1 MKTLSVYQHWDPL
14 EVCAVGR
21 SYPPE
26 FYSFIKN
33 SKVRSVLER
42 IATETEEDYQKLIK
56 LLESFGVTIIRND
69 ISNNI
74 EDHIWMG
81 RYSPPPMT
89 PRDHTIMIGNTFFMP
104 GKNFGDGF
112 ISICSQGLH
121 DRVMFLKDNLNVSIE
136 QKEKVLTE
144 IVRDIHHLPN
154 HLKKPFLNEIKSH
167 FRSINHNPL
176 TTFPNNKKFNTF
188 SSIENFIKQSGNKI
202 VYDTY
207 VNAATTT
214 RIGKDLY
221 FGSVIHNESLN
232 CINKHLK
239 IVKKSISS
247 DYRLHLIDV
256 GTHSDGVYCPVKP
269 GLIISLVDA
278 PSFKNTFPDWE
289 VVSLPN
295 QSWSKVQPFLDLKRK
310 NEGKWW
316 VPGEELND
324 DFTNFVE
331 TWLNDWVLCVEETV
345 FDVNMLVINENNV
358 ICNNYNKKVF
368 DAFERHK
375 ITPHILNFRHRY
387 FWDGGLHCITS
398 DLSRKGTMN
407 DYFSKNL

>member
-1 MKTLSVYQHWDPL
+1 MLSVYQHWDPL

-33 SKVRSVLER
+33 PKVRSVMER
-42 IATETEEDYQKLIK
+42 IAIETEEDYQKLIT
-56 LLESFGVTIIRND
+56 LLESFGVKIIRND
-69 ISNNI
+69 ISDNI
-74 EDHIWMG
+74 EDHFWMG
-81 RYSPPPMT
+81 HYSPPPMT

-112 ISICSQGLH
+112 LSTYHIELFEEVMYLKENLDISI
-121 DRVMFLKDNLNVSIE
+121 
-136 QKEKVLTE
+136 KEKERLLTQIIKQIQYFPDHIKE
-144 IVRDIHHLPN
+144 TFFD
-154 HLKKPFLNEIKSH
+154 EIKSY

-202 VYDTY
+202 VYDVY

-221 FGSVIHNESLN
+221 FGTVIRNES
-232 CINKHLK
+232 INYIRKHLK
-239 IVKKSISS
+239 TVKKSISP
-247 DYRLHLIDV
+247 DYRFHLIDV
-256 GTHSDGVYCPVKP
+256 KTHSDAVYCPVKP

-278 PSFKNTFPDWE
+278 PFFKNTFPDWE
-289 VVSLPN
+289 VVHLPN
-295 QSWSKVQPFLDLKRK
+295 QSWSKVEPFLNLKEK
-310 NEGKWW
+310 NKGKWW

-324 DFTNFVE
+324 DFTDFVE
-331 TWLNDWVLCVEETV
+331 TWLKDWVLCVEETV
-345 FDVNMLVINENNV
+345 FDVNMLIIDENNV
-358 ICNNYNKKVF
+358 ICNNYNKEVF

-375 ITPHILNFRHRY
+375 ITPHIVNFRHRY

-398 DLSRKGTMN
+398 DLSRKGTMR
-407 DYFSKNL
+407 DYFPKNL